1 MKRYILIVIMMLL
14 VCCSSAGCS
23 ENRESVVLSTTE
35 GFGDAG
41 DETVPVDVSSFVF
54 EELPACT
61 IDNSFEYLEGNEI
74 CTVSNVSFTPNK
86 IRLYVTFNQL
96 SSPVENAQLVFK
108 AGSGT
113 VTATLSYV
121 FSYAGYEI
129 LLPRKS
135 VEAFKMTGFS
145 GSPCNARLGEFK
157 EFGFLVRRKGTN
169 TLKYFGFNRIFIL
182 DKKYNVIND
191 VVMNG
196 FGKEVIN
203 QGSEYYAEVI
213 V

>member
-23 ENRESVVLSTTE
+23 ANRESAILSTTE
-35 GFGDAG
+35 GFGDIG

-96 SSPVENAQLVFK
+96 SSPLENAQLVLK
-108 AGSGT
+108 G
-113 VTATLSYV
+113 
-121 FSYAGYEI
+121 
-129 LLPRKS
+129 
-135 VEAFKMTGFS
+135 
-145 GSPCNARLGEFK
+145 
-157 EFGFLVRRKGTN
+157 LVQ
-169 TLKYFGFNRIFIL
+169 LQLHLAMYL
-182 DKKYNVIND
+182 
-191 VVMNG
+191 VMQG
-196 FGKEVIN
+196 MRYCY
-203 QGSEYYAEVI
+203 QGSL
-213 V
+213 